1 MGCRRARSAASRG
14 AAAGARDRC
23 LPQLRPSLVPR
34 TPPSSRALTALSH
47 GLPRGFPRCAT
58 AQCVVPCP
66 LRRLFSS
73 LVDDLPR
80 GRSLAPPTRTAHA
93 RGRRVVRYPQ
103 GGAAPHSCVC
113 AAFLSTLPSIAR
125 KVAWCAPFELFSLF
139 VRPDGFRPPP
149 PASPPRPSHLTP
161 TPPIPPPST
170 LPTPPQPPPPGRLRP
185 RTRHSTYRTA
195 VHSCI
200 QLPPNPRPAN
210 CLLARRAASTA
221 GGGGRGAGRGGGGS
235 GNGGREAGRGNER
248 RGQGRREGGRGGYF
262 TRGGVIGLTWRAIS
276 ATGPLPATPFSTTQH
291 RSWVHLVPAIVVLLQ
306 LRHGVYCPPRHRSL
320 LRDCHRM

>member
-1 MGCRRARSAASRG
+1 LRPPMGCRRARSAASRG

-195 VHSCI
+195 VHSCT
-200 QLPPNPRPAN
+200 QLYTAAAQPASSE
-210 CLLARRAASTA
+210 LFAREARRVN
-221 GGGGRGAGRGGGGS
+221 GWGRGAGCGK
-235 GNGGREAGRGNER
+235 
-248 RGQGRREGGRGGYF
+248 GGRGKRE
-262 TRGGVIGLTWRAIS
+262 RGAGSGA
-276 ATGPLPATPFSTTQH
+276 GE
-291 RSWVHLVPAIVVLLQ
+291 
-306 LRHGVYCPPRHRSL
+306 
-320 LRDCHRM
+320 